1 MRDLKEA
8 LAALVSR
15 LPERLRRVVEVRY
28 ELGGEAWQTY
38 EELGQELGY
47 SREWIRQLEIQAL
60 IWLRHPAHSQELRDL
75 LRRHSLQEYEWAE
88 EVAQA
93 WLRRRGGRDG

>member
-1 MRDLKEA
+1 
-8 LAALVSR
+8 
-15 LPERLRRVVEVRY
+15 VVRVRY
-28 ELGGEAWQTY
+28 ELDGEEWQTLA
-38 EELGQELGY
+38 ELGAELALCGE
-47 SREWIRQLEIQAL
+47 RVRQLQVEAL
-60 IWLRHPAHSQELRDL
+60 VWLRHPAHSQELREL